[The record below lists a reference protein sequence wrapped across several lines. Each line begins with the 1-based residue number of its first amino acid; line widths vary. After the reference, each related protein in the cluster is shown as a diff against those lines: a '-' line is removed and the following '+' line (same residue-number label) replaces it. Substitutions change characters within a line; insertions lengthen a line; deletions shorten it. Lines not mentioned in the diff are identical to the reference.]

1 MFVFSF
7 NSVSSAREISDFSKP
22 ATVFEMPPPWPDL
35 VRSGAAAVGRI
46 SALLRKVLSMS
57 DPTLAAGSSALVC
70 AVTSLLSLCQCRS
83 ALVCATACSFSSSS
97 FVFPRFAFHARFSPS
112 RDRCHARAPRSACWG
127 GLFWVHGVCLSQ
139 DLSRSFSSS
148 AAFFILFLFLLRWVG
163 ALCGYSPGCLRVRV
177 CV

>member
-35 VRSGAAAVGRI
+35 VHSGAAAVGRI

-70 AVTSLLSLCQCRS
+70 VVTSL
-83 ALVCATACSFSSSS
+83 ACSSVNVVPRLCVPPHAPSPPPPSSSLAS
-97 FVFPRFAFHARFSPS
+97 PSTPASRRHVTVVMHVHRAVHAGAGCFGCTVFAFRRTSHVAFLLLL
-112 RDRCHARAPRSACWG
+112 
-127 GLFWVHGVCLSQ
+127 LFY
-139 DLSRSFSSS
+139 
-148 AAFFILFLFLLRWVG
+148 FIYFLLRWVG
-163 ALCGYSPGCLRVRV
+163 GLCGYSPGCLRV